1 MNQATIISLL
11 VAAAII
17 AFSFGVYRWLQW
29 VSKIEERMQSSLPSV
44 GPTFNR
50 PPSKVSERL
59 NQYIASTTVASKT
72 QQKLM
77 RADLNI
83 TPTEYLV
90 MRVGVTA
97 FAFIL
102 GWIISQ
108 HIVGSILLSLIG
120 WFIPAFY
127 VHRRY
132 QKRIKAFN
140 DQLPD
145 VISLL
150 VGSLRAGYGLLH
162 AITVVVEEMPEPSAS
177 EFARVLREV
186 SIGYS
191 MDDAL
196 DHLVERMAS
205 DDLEMMVIS
214 IHVQNEVGGN
224 LAEVL
229 ETIGETIRDR
239 IRLLGE
245 IRSLTAQ
252 QRMTGTVL
260 TAMPF
265 LLAVVLMLIN
275 PDYMMGMFEPG
286 WPRLIPVSA
295 VLMMIMGYIIMQR
308 VIKLD
313 V

>member
-1 MNQATIISLL
+1 MNTATLISFLIGS
-11 VAAAII
+11 AII
-17 AFSFGVYRWLQW
+17 AFSFGVYQWLKQ
-29 VSKIEERMQSSLPSV
+29 VSQLEERMEAALPSLQSA
-44 GPTFNR
+44 GRR
-50 PPSKVSERL
+50 PSSSTSERL
-59 NQYIASTTVASKT
+59 NDYLASTSIAERTR
-72 QQKLM
+72 QELIN
-77 RADLNI
+77 ADLRI

-102 GWIISQ
+102 GWIISR
-108 HIVGSILLSLIG
+108 HIVGSILLSLVG
-120 WFIPAFY
+120 WYLPKFY
-127 VHRRY
+127 VRRRY
-132 QKRIKAFN
+132 QKRLKAFN

-162 AITVVVEEMPEPSAS
+162 AVTVVVEEMPEPSSS
-177 EFARVLREV
+177 EFSRVLREV
-186 SIGYS
+186 AIGYS

-196 DHLVERMAS
+196 DHLVQRVNS

-214 IHVQNEVGGN
+214 IHVENEVGGN

-245 IRSLTAQ
+245 IRALTAQ

-275 PDYMMGMFEPG
+275 PDYMMGMFQPG
-286 WPRLIPVSA
+286 WPRLIPA
-295 VLMMIMGYIIMQR
+295 VAVAMMIMGYIIMSR
-308 VIKLD
+308 VIRLD

>member
-1 MNQATIISLL
+1 MNQATIISLF

-17 AFSFGVYRWLQW
+17 AFSFGVYQWLQW
-29 VSKIEERMQSSLPSV
+29 VSQLEERMQATLPSV
-44 GPTFNR
+44 RASSKGPSST
-50 PPSKVSERL
+50 VSERL
-59 NQYIASTTVASKT
+59 NQYIAATSVADKT
-72 QQKLM
+72 QHKLAK
-77 RADLNI
+77 ADLNI

-97 FAFIL
+97 FAFIM
-102 GWIISQ
+102 GWVISR
-108 HIVGSILLSLIG
+108 HIAGSILLSLVG
-120 WFIPAFY
+120 WYIPAFY

-140 DQLPD
+140 EQLPD

-162 AITVVVEEMPEPSAS
+162 AITVVVEEMPEPSAT
-177 EFARVLREV
+177 EFGRVLREV

-196 DHLVERMAS
+196 DHLVERVNS

-265 LLAVVLMLIN
+265 LLAVILMLIN

-286 WPRLIPVSA
+286 WPRLIPASA
-295 VLMMIMGYIIMQR
+295 VVMMLMGYFIMQK
-308 VIKLD
+308 VIQLD